1 MLDSR
6 AVQIHTDGSCYLLQ
20 DRISGCA
27 AFVVFPDHLGLPEEQ
42 IVDYGCA
49 ENTNIRMELMACA
62 KGLKWAIE
70 NEPWPDVNRI
80 YIVTDLQFLANNRNN
95 IQYWKK
101 NGWRYSSGEPV
112 GNDGLWDEILKSIVK
127 LSKRNLRV
135 DFHYEKGKKSATGKR
150 VDAAAKS
157 AAQRGGFDRDFDY
170 SPGSYQ
176 RSMVPGGAAAQK
188 FEAAG
193 QTLVI
198 RPYKK
203 SPRKKREEKVSF
215 HLFDESTQT
224 HSGKFYAYAAP
235 ALSLELHRGNGY
247 RVLFNSDPKFPQILE
262 RIEDV
267 PLPKPVRKK
276 KTKASAVVAPQ
287 KSLLKCAPRAS

>member
-6 AVQIHTDGSCYLLQ
+6 AIQIHTDGSCYLQ
-20 DRISGCA
+20 RDRISGCP
-27 AFVVFPDHLGLPEEQ
+27 AFVIFPDHLDLPVEQ
-42 IVDYGCA
+42 IVDFGCA
-49 ENTNIRMELMACA
+49 ENTNIRMELMACGR
-62 KGLKWAIE
+62 GLKWAID
-70 NEPWPDVNRI
+70 NEPWPNVNRI

-95 IQYWKK
+95 IQSWKS

-112 GNDGLWDEILKSIVK
+112 SNDGLWEDILRNIIK
-127 LSKRNLRV
+127 LSRRNLRV
-135 DFHYEKGKKSATGKR
+135 DFHYEKGKKTPIGKM

-176 RSMVPGGAAAQK
+176 RSTVSGGAAALK

-198 RPYKK
+198 RPYRK
-203 SPRKKREEKVSF
+203 SPRKRREEKVSF
-215 HLFDESTQT
+215 NLFDETTQT
-224 HSGKFYAYAAP
+224 YSGKYYAYAVP

-247 RVLFNSDPKFPQILE
+247 PSIV
-262 RIEDV
+262 
-267 PLPKPVRKK
+267 
-276 KTKASAVVAPQ
+276 
-287 KSLLKCAPRAS
+287 